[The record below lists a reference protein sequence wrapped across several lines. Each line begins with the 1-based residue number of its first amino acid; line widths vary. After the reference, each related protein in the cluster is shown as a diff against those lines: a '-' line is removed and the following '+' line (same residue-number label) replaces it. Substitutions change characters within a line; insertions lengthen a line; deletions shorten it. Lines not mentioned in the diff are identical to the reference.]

1 MIQDDFHYIGA
12 YRVQSRKQ
20 GEHAEI
26 IGSWRNENDGLS
38 SQKLNEFLAKH
49 PLWKRHSTVE
59 MRSADVCFRS
69 GLFESDPD
77 ILVKKQF
84 FSPEEGTAPM
94 EFDFVDVNK
103 SYQFWQQRK
112 PFVRSLFGEQTDE
125 LFALIP
131 AVRSTIVN
139 EYYCHE
145 AGHCLGYDVRSKYE
159 EGYFQLRG
167 KSLWPLIFVEEFR
180 ADLHSFDIAAQTLPA
195 PAAASI
201 FVYNFLLRWGVEA
214 QGLAASQTA
223 YGSVPYLL
231 FCFLYNEGFI
241 QAGEHGL
248 RLTATDPQT
257 IIGMMQ
263 QAGEHAI
270 QQLTAFEMEGD
281 KTQGAIMAANYFR
294 QRVMN
299 KELLQLYEDVFM
311 RITSAV

>member
-1 MIQDDFHYIGA
+1 MNQFHYIGQ

-20 GEHAEI
+20 GERSEI
-26 IGSWRNENDGLS
+26 KGTWRNENDGLS
-38 SQKLNEFLAKH
+38 SQKLNDHLKQH
-49 PLWKRHSTVE
+49 PLWKGRSTVE
-59 MRSADVCFRS
+59 MRSADVSFRS
-69 GLFESDPD
+69 GLFASDPD

-103 SYQFWQQRK
+103 SFQFWQQRK
-112 PFVRSLFGEQTDE
+112 PFVQSLFGEQADE

-145 AGHCLGYDVRSKYE
+145 AGHCLGFDVRSKYE
-159 EGYFQLRG
+159 EGYFRLKG

-180 ADLHSFDIAAQTLPA
+180 ADLHSFGIAAQTLPA

-214 QGLAASQTA
+214 QSLANSQTA

-231 FCFLYNEGFI
+231 FCFLYNEKFI
-241 QAGEHGL
+241 EVVENGL
-248 RLTATDPQT
+248 RLTSTDQQV
-257 IIGMMQ
+257 IVSMMQ
-263 QAGEHAI
+263 RAADHAF
-270 QQLTAFEMEGD
+270 QQLTLFEMEGD

-294 QRVMN
+294 QRVTN
-299 KELLQLYEDVFM
+299 QQVLQLYEDVFM
-311 RITSAV
+311 RITSSV